1 MRVCGAI
8 PWRIK
13 LHEDVLG
20 RGPDVLVKAI
30 SDERHHAMLV
40 ASSRRPC
47 LPPPH
52 HHWCSMYPEHAGR
65 DLRCTATQP
74 FLHVSALNCS

>member
-1 MRVCGAI
+1 MCGAI

-13 LHEDVLG
+13 LHEDILG

-47 LPPPH
+47 LPPSHNQKFRSIPNTLVGT
-52 HHWCSMYPEHAGR
+52 CDALAE
-65 DLRCTATQP
+65 P
-74 FLHVSALNCS
+74 FLHVSALNSS